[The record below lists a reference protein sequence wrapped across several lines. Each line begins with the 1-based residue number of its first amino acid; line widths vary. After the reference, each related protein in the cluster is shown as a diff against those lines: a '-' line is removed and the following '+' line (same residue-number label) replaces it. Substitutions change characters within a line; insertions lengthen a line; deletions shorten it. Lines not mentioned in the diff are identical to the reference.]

1 MNPDERENELLAQE
15 VHKLQHDIR
24 FMKRWGAIA
33 AAGLIVL
40 ILAFRAADRHRVTTQ
55 QIVARDFVLIDSD
68 GRARVR
74 VAVFPEGS
82 GMESYAASGERRV
95 QLVGDGELAA
105 LNLNIPVT
113 AVRESAAVNLLR
125 NNVLLSSLRSGLS
138 GTLLEMHS
146 QPSNGAVVLRL
157 EGTSASLMMSGTAED
172 VPKIWLNATP
182 SEACTAMTGVSNS
195 SAGSSL
201 CLHSPGLPSLEL
213 NDTAGNRAV
222 IGIPQSPDLSADR
235 SSAALLILKQR
246 SGKKVKVAPEPQ

>member
-1 MNPDERENELLAQE
+1 MNPDERENELLAQQ

-33 AAGLIVL
+33 AAGLVVL

-125 NNVLLSSLRSGLS
+125 NNVLLSSLRSGLN

-146 QPSNGAVVLRL
+146 QPSDGAAILRL
-157 EGTSASLMMSGTAED
+157 EGTSASLMMSGAAED
-172 VPKIWLNATP
+172 VPKIWLSATP
-182 SEACTAMTGVSNS
+182 NEACTAMTGVSNS
-195 SAGSSL
+195 TGSSL

-235 SSAALLILKQR
+235 SSAASLILKHR